1 MFISWNEKGE
11 CMYGINVNTKW
22 YLLHVNAYMNNS
34 IYYMLPSQKKGDKIA
49 NQAFPDT
56 WENLGSGNSAQYSN
70 VKDGAFSKSTSSP
83 TNFWDRQS
91 MAAFNKL
98 WSPASLSTSMS
109 GNSSGSYGNHS
120 NSMSNNRVWCIHI
133 VYILCQTSKEGVHIF

>member
-1 MFISWNEKGE
+1 
-11 CMYGINVNTKW
+11 
-22 YLLHVNAYMNNS
+22 
-34 IYYMLPSQKKGDKIA
+34 MLPSQKKGDKIA
-49 NQAFPDT
+49 TQAFPDT
-56 WENLGSGNSAQYSN
+56 WENLGSGNSAQYSYI
-70 VKDGAFSKSTSSP
+70 KDGAFSKSTSSP

-120 NSMSNNRVWCIHI
+120 NSMSNNRV
-133 VYILCQTSKEGVHIF
+133 